1 MIHIFLRVFI
11 FAFSLVFCGC
21 PVCQVKN
28 TILKEKLNELCS
40 IDVKWLL
47 KSYEERIEYS
57 LRPFLDDIKEELEEA
72 EKLCKKA
79 SDFVDS
85 VKRSE
90 DKDKEEK
97 IDEFLENNLDPGIEK
112 KDNIMR
118 GKPKI
123 DKQKEVKEKVQEILK
138 DLNKAYQ
145 KNSEIEEHKKKINN
159 EEAKKKSINNIAF
172 SIYIAKKKL
181 NKKKN
186 EEQEFIQ
193 ELKNLYKSEK
203 GKVGGFAKAQRGELM
218 KKDDSKSYDIDE
230 LYKEFKNFYECENI
244 KEPTEE
250 EVKSVLGGVV
260 KKVQDFYAKK
270 KGDKEQKMEQMFL
283 EEVKQISIDILR
295 TFSLFTGNKDCEF
308 IKILIGTL
316 LFTVFCIHNIELD
329 EGCIPYP
336 SENDIGRELS
346 GMQGFDEK
354 KKSELFND
362 MKKHSDHLIAYA
374 QGLNFFAGFFID
386 LCLFNKQKIA
396 VNVENKLEIESKIIK
411 LFVFYLLRKWECDS
425 FVNYFSSCSLYDIRT
440 IHSVSQFIYSRRFKL
455 LHGKNF
461 ESASEIFYVRL
472 VHPPLVSYSIF
483 KHGDNNY
490 LNYILDLKLNLYI
503 VKKKEVNFYFDWFF
517 FLYYKLLH
525 IWEKGELM
533 DIWDAEDNLKYYGD
547 GPYAEMIKVLFS
559 SNECFSKKGLME
571 TVFPKEKF
579 LNVGF

>member
-11 FAFSLVFCGC
+11 LAFSLVFCGC

-40 IDVKWLL
+40 IDLKWLL

-85 VKRSE
+85 VKRFTTSE
-90 DKDKEEK
+90 EIEK
-97 IDEFLENNLDPGIEK
+97 NINAFLKENNLDPGIEK

-123 DKQKEVKEKVQEILK
+123 DKKKEVKEKVQEILK
-138 DLNKAYQ
+138 DLKKAYQ
-145 KNSEIEEHKKKINN
+145 ENSELEEHKKKINN

-203 GKVGGFAKAQRGELM
+203 GKVAGFAKAQRGELM

-244 KEPTEE
+244 KAPTEE
-250 EVKSVLGGVV
+250 EVERVLEDVV

-270 KGDKEQKMEQMFL
+270 KEDKEQKMKQMFL
-283 EEVKQISIDILR
+283 EEVEKISIDILR

-316 LFTVFCIHNIELD
+316 LFTVFCIRYIELN
-329 EGCIPYP
+329 EGGIPRP
-336 SENDIGRELS
+336 TEDDIKRELS
-346 GMQGFDEK
+346 GMQDFTEK
-354 KKSELFND
+354 KKNKLLESIVNE
-362 MKKHSDHLIAYA
+362 SDHSLAYA
-374 QGLNFFAGFFID
+374 QGINFFAGFFID

-396 VNVENKLEIESKIIK
+396 VNVENKWEIESKIIK

-440 IHSVSQFIYSRRFKL
+440 IPSVSQFIYSRRFKL

-461 ESASEIFYVRL
+461 ESASEIFYARL

-503 VKKKEVNFYFDWFF
+503 VKKKEVNFYFDWFS

-525 IWEKGELM
+525 IWEK
-533 DIWDAEDNLKYYGD
+533 DAPCDENCNLKYYCE

-559 SNECFSKKGLME
+559 SNKCFSKKQIME
-571 TVFPKEKF
+571 DFFPKKNF
-579 LNVGF
+579 LM